1 MCNSNS
7 NIRVLYNSQ
16 AQRQWTCAAA
26 LHTMNVLNTYT
37 ARPPL
42 TVNRTVNC
50 TVYYYCTACC
60 TAGRK
65 HGWNRIVL
73 YDSYQEWFLY
83 DALPHIALL
92 LAIMA
97 MAHRYMPPM
106 PNPLPWPCNLLC
118 CCCCCC
124 CCRRRRCARKQQ
136 QQGQQQQGK
145 KTMVKYASS
154 AWCDGSLRRRCC
166 SSSYVAVLCTT

>member
-83 DALPHIALL
+83 DALPHIVLL

-106 PNPLPWPCNLLC
+106 PNPWPCNLLC

-124 CCRRRRCARKQQ
+124 CRRRHRCARKQQ

-145 KTMVKYASS
+145 KTKVKYASS